1 MKDKQKYRKQ
11 MPEDT
16 KAVIG
21 LFIIVI
27 VLIIVGSLLAWGFK

>member
-1 MKDKQKYRKQ
+1 MNEKQKYRKQ

-16 KAVIG
+16 KAVIC

-27 VLIIVGSLLAWGFK
+27 VLITVGGLLAWVFK

>member
-27 VLIIVGSLLAWGFK
+27 EIGRASCRERV

>member
-1 MKDKQKYRKQ
+1 MNEKQKYRKQ
-11 MPEDT
+11 MSEDT

-27 VLIIVGSLLAWGFK
+27 VLIIVGSLSAWVFK

>member
-1 MKDKQKYRKQ
+1 MKEKQKNRKQ

-27 VLIIVGSLLAWGFK
+27 VLIIVGSLSAWVFK

>member
-1 MKDKQKYRKQ
+1 MKEKQKYRKQ

-27 VLIIVGSLLAWGFK
+27 VLITIGSLSAWVFK